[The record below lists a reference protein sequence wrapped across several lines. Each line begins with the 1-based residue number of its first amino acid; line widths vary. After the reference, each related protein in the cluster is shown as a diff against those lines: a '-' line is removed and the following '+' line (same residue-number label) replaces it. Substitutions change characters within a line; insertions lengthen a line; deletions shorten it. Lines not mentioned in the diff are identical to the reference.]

1 MSDCPLF
8 TLLGP
13 WLWYEAEDGW
23 WGPPAG
29 CRGAIDLA
37 SHARILAATPGKPR
51 GVGIFR
57 CESIPA
63 DWEGVVLSGE
73 DLRDTRP
80 DGRMLEA
87 WESFT
92 GYPPAGETLAECLW
106 DHLTQGAG
114 QADDGDRCG
123 MLIPTQRRRLQL
135 WLGGC
140 LRDEPFDIRTHSLAP
155 RLREC
160 LSQQLSRLRE
170 EALAGRLV
178 SPAKGAVDP
187 CYHRRIADALLEK
200 YAGSN
205 SRAKAE
211 LFAAIKPST
220 WDPDEG
226 PLAHATILTES
237 FNKADSTTLGPDQT
251 WTEVLGNLQVA
262 SNACTVVGA
271 SATECSGRVESDL
284 SSTDVYCQ
292 GMLAVGTTQ
301 TNRYAG
307 PSARYASGADTC
319 YHARQLGGA
328 SGNGTFQLF
337 KVIAGTS
344 TALGSGSSRAQV
356 AMKRLE
362 CSGTSIAIFSAGS
375 LIETVVDTAI
385 DGAITGGR
393 RAGLRL
399 RDINSGF
406 TYDAWEAGDLSAV
419 GQPTIRRW
427 GAIPFARPWP
437 IGQTGVRGF

>member
-1 MSDCPLF
+1 MPDSPLF

-13 WLWYEAEDGW
+13 WRWYAAEDGW

-37 SHARILAATPGKPR
+37 SHARILAATPGEPR
-51 GVGIFR
+51 GVGVFR

-63 DWEGVVLSGE
+63 DWEGVVLSNE
-73 DLRDTRP
+73 DLRDARP
-80 DGRMLEA
+80 DARTLEA
-87 WESFT
+87 WESCT
-92 GYPPAGETLAECLW
+92 GYRPAGETLAECLW

-123 MLIPTQRRRLQL
+123 MLIPTHRRRLQL
-135 WLGGC
+135 WFGSC
-140 LRDEPFDIRTHSLAP
+140 LRDDPFDIRTHALAP

-160 LSQQLSRLRE
+160 LSRQLARLRD

-178 SPAKGAVDP
+178 SPATGAIDP
-187 CYHRRIADALLEK
+187 CHHRRVADALLEK

-205 SRAKAE
+205 PGTKAE
-211 LFAAIKPST
+211 LFAVIKPST
-220 WDPDEG
+220 WASDEG
-226 PLAHATILTES
+226 PLAHETILTES

-262 SNACTVVGA
+262 SNACNVV
-271 SATECSGRVESDL
+271 SAGVAECAGRVESDL
-284 SSTDVYCQ
+284 SGTDMYCQ
-292 GMLAVGTTQ
+292 GDLAVGTTN
-301 TNRYAG
+301 TSRYAG

-319 YHARQLGGA
+319 YQARQLGGA
-328 SGNGTFQLF
+328 SGSGTFQLF

-344 TALGSGSSRAQV
+344 TALGSGSSRAQL
-356 AMKRLE
+356 ATKRLE

-385 DGAITGGR
+385 DGATTGGR
-393 RAGLRL
+393 RAGLRF
-399 RDINSGF
+399 RDINTGF
-406 TYDAWEAGDLSAV
+406 TYDAWEAGDLAAV
-419 GQPTIRRW
+419 GQPTIRRF
-427 GAIPFARPWP
+427 GGFRTIRPAS
-437 IGQTGVRGF
+437 IGQSNVWKW